1 MVSESNTAPQEQ
13 PASARIANRK
23 KECMSEFFVPDG
35 GTPLSLDESL
45 RRIVPLQAK
54 IKVLKAELD
63 NYKKVA
69 KVHMKGKKLKKYESP
84 EGTTAQFIE
93 SQSAKYD
100 KDAILTLTGED
111 FALCVSYSIKTA
123 FKVG

>member
-1 MVSESNTAPQEQ
+1 
-13 PASARIANRK
+13 
-23 KECMSEFFVPDG
+23 MSETFVPDG
-35 GTPLSLDESL
+35 GIPLSLDESL
-45 RRIVPLQAK
+45 RRIVPLQAE
-54 IKVLKAELD
+54 IKAKKALLD

-69 KVHMKGKKLKKYESP
+69 KIHMKGQNLETYESP
-84 EGTTAQFIE
+84 EGTKAQFIK

-111 FALCVSYSIKTA
+111 FALCVSYSDKIS